1 MKSALSLPT
10 TTKNTTTNLSENIT
24 GLDLIGARI
33 TGLDLIGARITGLDL
48 IGARITGLDLIGV

>member
-1 MKSALSLPT
+1 MKSALTLPT
-10 TTKNTTTNLSENIT
+10 ATKNTNSNLSENIT

-48 IGARITGLDLIGV
+48 IGA